1 MDPIRD
7 ILLFHRPLDDET
19 FKREAKRLSTA
30 AQNGRWLYMEVQEN
44 QREPWQGDVCPEL
57 RLAFIAEDGQIEE
70 FLGTAI
76 LLSTTCDAV
85 PGQDPYAVFAPV
97 FTVDEFAQALKP
109 EQRASRLHALKGGH
123 YARYM
128 YLPAEGEFPESY
140 VDFSQAASVSTRY
153 AERVFRAAPLSKRLR
168 LSRLGWYFFNYKL
181 GYYYSRAEDEGE
193 IPRRTSTQNT
203 WTVVD
208 ATDY

>member
-7 ILLFHRPLDDET
+7 ILQFHRPLDDET

-30 AQNGRWLYMEVQEN
+30 AQSERWLYMETEESK
-44 QREPWQGDVCPEL
+44 REPWQGDVCPGL
-57 RLAFIAEDGQIEE
+57 RLAFVAEDGQIEE
-70 FLGTAI
+70 YVGTVM

-97 FTVDEFAQALKP
+97 FAVAEFLEGLTAAQQTSKLN
-109 EQRASRLHALKGGH
+109 ALKGGH
-123 YARYM
+123 YARYL
-128 YLPAEGEFPESY
+128 YLPAANGYPDSY

-153 AERVFRAAPLSKRLR
+153 AERIFEDAPLGARLR

-181 GYYYSRAEDEGE
+181 GYYYARAEDEGE
-193 IPRRTSTQNT
+193 IPRRTTIQNT
-203 WTVVD
+203 WAVVD
-208 ATDY
+208 GADH